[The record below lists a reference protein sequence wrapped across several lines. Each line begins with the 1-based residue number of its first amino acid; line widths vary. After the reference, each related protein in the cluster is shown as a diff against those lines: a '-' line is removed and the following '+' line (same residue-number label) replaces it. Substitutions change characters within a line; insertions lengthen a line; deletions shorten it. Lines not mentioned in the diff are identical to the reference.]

1 MSRKQFFVLNSPGLR
16 ELRERGKITAQ
27 RSKRSREEKLGL
39 VVENTS
45 VKARNLMDDK
55 WTISKRQSQ
64 LQRHVDEL
72 RSCRKC
78 PKMQSTPVSGG
89 AVPSRVMLVG
99 QAPGVKEPVLGR
111 PFAWTAGKAMF
122 KWFEQETGVTEM
134 EFRQTVYM
142 AAVCRCFPGKNSQG
156 GDRVPSREEVA
167 LCGAWLQAE
176 IAILKPGLV
185 IPVGKLA
192 IGQFLDQLPALTE
205 LIGHMTHV
213 RKFGHDFD
221 VIPLPHPSGAS
232 PWHRIEPGKALT
244 IKALAL
250 IRNHPAWIARA

>member
-1 MSRKQFFVLNSPGLR
+1 
-16 ELRERGKITAQ
+16 
-27 RSKRSREEKLGL
+27 
-39 VVENTS
+39 
-45 VKARNLMDDK
+45 
-55 WTISKRQSQ
+55 
-64 LQRHVDEL
+64 
-72 RSCRKC
+72 
-78 PKMQSTPVSGG
+78 MQSTPVSGG
-89 AVPSRVMLVG
+89 PVPSRVMLVG

-167 LCGAWLQAE
+167 LCGAWLRAE

-192 IGQFLDQLPALTE
+192 IGQFLDQLPVLTD
-205 LIGHMTHV
+205 ID
-213 RKFGHDFD
+213 RSHDARAQ
-221 VIPLPHPSGAS
+221 IWPRLRCHSLAAS
-232 PWHRIEPGKALT
+232 IRSV
-244 IKALAL
+244 ALAPDRARKSTDNKSPGFNQKSSGL
-250 IRNHPAWIARA
+250 DRADVGGVGETYRRVGVSAGRRKRETCRRAGVWFGRWNIRSPAYSPKRRRTLMLLLRRYAGAPTRRYVSPGPLQSAASKAARM

>member
-1 MSRKQFFVLNSPGLR
+1 
-16 ELRERGKITAQ
+16 
-27 RSKRSREEKLGL
+27 LGL
-39 VVENTS
+39 VAESFLVN
-45 VKARNLMDDK
+45 ARNLMNDK
-55 WTISKRQSQ
+55 WTISKRQSR
-64 LQRHVDEL
+64 LQRHVDAL

-78 PKMQSTPVSGG
+78 PKMQSNPVSGG
-89 AVPSRVMLVG
+89 PVPSRVMLVG
-99 QAPGVKEPVLGR
+99 QAPGVKEPALGR

-122 KWFEQETGVTEM
+122 KWFEQETGVTET

-156 GDRVPSREEVA
+156 GDRVPSRDEVA
-167 LCGAWLQAE
+167 LCGAWLRAE

-192 IGQFLDQLPALTE
+192 IGQFLDQLPVLTA
-205 LIGHMTHV
+205 LIGQMTHV

-232 PWHRIEPGKALT
+232 PWHRIEPGKTLT
-244 IKALAL
+244 SKALAL

>member
-1 MSRKQFFVLNSPGLR
+1 MANTRK
-16 ELRERGKITAQ
+16 
-27 RSKRSREEKLGL
+27 
-39 VVENTS
+39 
-45 VKARNLMDDK
+45 LMDDK
-55 WTISKRQSQ
+55 WTISKRQTE
-64 LQRHVDEL
+64 LKRHIDAL
-72 RSCRKC
+72 LSCRKC
-78 PKMQSTPVSGG
+78 PKMQSKPVSGG
-89 AVPSRVMLVG
+89 PVTSRVMLVG
-99 QAPGVKEPVLGR
+99 QAPGVKEPALGR

-122 KWFEQETGVTEM
+122 KWFEQETGVTEV

-142 AAVCRCFPGKNSQG
+142 AAVCRCFPGKTSLG

-167 LCGAWLQAE
+167 LCSTWLRAE

-192 IGQFLDQLPALTE
+192 IGQFMDQLPVLTA

-213 RKFGHDFD
+213 RKFDHDFD

-232 PWHRIEPGKALT
+232 PWHRIEPGKTLT

-250 IRNHPAWIARA
+250 IRNHPAWIARG